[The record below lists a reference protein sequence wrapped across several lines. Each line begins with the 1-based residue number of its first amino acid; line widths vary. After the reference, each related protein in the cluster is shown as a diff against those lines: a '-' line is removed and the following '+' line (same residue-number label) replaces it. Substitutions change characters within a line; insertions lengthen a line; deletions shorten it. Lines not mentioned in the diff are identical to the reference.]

1 MKTHTEKSRGEG
13 RGAGAGRGEQGMAV
27 IIVIAL
33 ISIILIYITINI
45 RTLHSLGRELKRI
58 DQHQVHRLQAVTAAT
73 NALPATNLA
82 PPAAQSPAPDSHR
95 Q

>member
-58 DQHQVHRLQAVTAAT
+58 DQHQLRRLQAVTAAT
-73 NALPATNLA
+73 NAPLATNLA
-82 PPAAQSPAPDSHR
+82 PPAVQSDAPNSDR
-95 Q
+95 R